1 MITVDDRDPT
11 PLFEQIRRG
20 ITDAITT
27 GALADGARLPS
38 VRQLASDLRIAPGTV
53 ARAYA
58 ALESEGRVTTN
69 RATGTRVRA
78 TPSDPALH
86 AAARAF
92 RWALPTTDLE
102 RALAAV
108 RAAWA
113 DPDERP

>member
-1 MITVDDRDPT
+1 MITVDESDPT

-20 ITDAITT
+20 IADAITT
-27 GALADGARLPS
+27 GLLADGARLPA

-58 ALESEGRVTTN
+58 ALEGEGRVTTS

-78 TPSDPALH
+78 AASDPALH
-86 AAARAF
+86 AAARAL
-92 RWALPTTDLE
+92 RRALPTTELDE
-102 RALAAV
+102 ALAAV

-113 DPDERP
+113 EPPGQH